1 MNHDEDLN
9 FKKLEELSLLV
20 LRKFTMAYTTAPEA
34 KEARMSN
41 SQYLILEILRN
52 EGRKSS
58 SELAQFFKITL
69 PAVTNLSNKL
79 VGGGYIERIH
89 SESDRRLVLL
99 QITQKGL
106 HFLNEIDMTGKGIIK
121 TLLGDLSSEEVNQLN
136 FIFKKILDS
145 TSKADVSA
153 K

>member
-9 FKKLEELSLLV
+9 FKNLEELSLLV
-20 LRKFTMAYTTAPEA
+20 LRKVTMAYTMPSEA
-34 KEARMSN
+34 KEARISY

-69 PAVTNLSNKL
+69 PAVTNLSKKL
-79 VGGGYIERIH
+79 VDGGYIERIH
-89 SESDRRLVLL
+89 SESDRRLVLF

-106 HFLNEIDMTGKGIIK
+106 HFLNVMDQTGKNIIK
-121 TLLGDLSSEEVNQLN
+121 TLWEDLSPEEVKQLN
-136 FIFKKILDS
+136 FIFQ
-145 TSKADVSA
+145 KALGG
-153 K
+153 KQT

>member
-1 MNHDEDLN
+1 MLNQYEDLN

-20 LRKFTMAYTTAPEA
+20 LRKFTMAYTVPPEA
-34 KEARMSN
+34 KEARISN

-69 PAVTNLSNKL
+69 PAVTNLSKKL
-79 VGGGYIERIH
+79 VDGGYIERIH

-106 HFLNEIDMTGKGIIK
+106 HFLNVMDETGKDIIK
-121 TLLGDLSSEEVNQLN
+121 TLWGNLSPEEVQQLN
-136 FIFKKILDS
+136 SIFQ
-145 TSKADVSA
+145 KAIGG
-153 K
+153 KQYE

>member
-9 FKKLEELSLLV
+9 FKKLEESSLLV
-20 LRKFTMAYTTAPEA
+20 LRKFTMAYTVPQEA
-34 KEARMSN
+34 KEARVSN

-69 PAVTNLSNKL
+69 PAVTNLSKKL
-79 VGGGYIERIH
+79 VDGGYVERIQ
-89 SESDRRLVLL
+89 SELDRRLVLF

-106 HFLNEIDMTGKGIIK
+106 HFLNVMDQTGKDIIK
-121 TLLGDLSSEEVNQLN
+121 TLWEDLSPEEVKQLN
-136 FIFKKILDS
+136 FIFQ
-145 TSKADVSA
+145 KALGG
-153 K
+153 KQT

>member
-1 MNHDEDLN
+1 MMNHDEDLS
-9 FKKLEELSLLV
+9 FKKLEELFLQV
-20 LRKFTMAYTTAPEA
+20 MRKYTMAYTKPPEA
-34 KEARMSN
+34 KEARMSY

-79 VGGGYIERIH
+79 VDGRYIERIH
-89 SESDRRLVLL
+89 SESDRRLIFL

-106 HFLNEIDMTGKGIIK
+106 DFLTVMDNTGKNIIK
-121 TLLGDLSSEEVNQLN
+121 TMWGDLSSEEVQQLN
-136 FIFKKILDS
+136 LIFQKVLAGKQL
-145 TSKADVSA
+145 
-153 K
+153 

>member
-9 FKKLEELSLLV
+9 FKKLEESSLLV
-20 LRKFTMAYTTAPEA
+20 LRKFTMAYTMPSEA
-34 KEARMSN
+34 KEARISY

-52 EGRKSS
+52 EGSKSS

-69 PAVTNLSNKL
+69 PAVTNLSKKL
-79 VGGGYIERIH
+79 VDGGYIERIH
-89 SESDRRLVLL
+89 SESDRRLVLF

-106 HFLNEIDMTGKGIIK
+106 HFLNVMDQTGKNIIK
-121 TLLGDLSSEEVNQLN
+121 TLWEDLSPEEVKQLN
-136 FIFKKILDS
+136 FIFQ
-145 TSKADVSA
+145 KALGG

>member
-20 LRKFTMAYTTAPEA
+20 LQKFTMAYTMPPEA
-34 KEARMSN
+34 KEARISY

-52 EGRKSS
+52 EGSKSS
-58 SELAQFFKITL
+58 SELSQFFKITL
-69 PAVTNLSNKL
+69 PAVTNLSKKL
-79 VGGGYIERIH
+79 VDGGYIERIH

-106 HFLNEIDMTGKGIIK
+106 HFLNVMDQTGKNIIK
-121 TLLGDLSSEEVNQLN
+121 TLWEDLSPEEVKQLN
-136 FIFKKILDS
+136 FIFQ
-145 TSKADVSA
+145 KALGG
-153 K
+153 KQT